1 MKQRLIVF
9 SQLLPV
15 ILSMLI
21 LSAHFLRYANM
32 VEVAICIALPFLL
45 LLRRKIVVRILQLAL
60 VIAAVLWA
68 DTVMNLIAMR
78 EQIGYAW
85 TRMAIILGGVIL
97 FTLSSGF
104 VFYTKTLRERYGLV
118 KGL

>member
-9 SQLLPV
+9 FQLLPV

-32 VEVAICIALPFLL
+32 VEVAVCILLPFLL
-45 LLRRKIVVRILQLAL
+45 LIRKKFVVRILQFAL
-60 VIAAVLWA
+60 VVAAFVWV

-97 FTLSSGF
+97 FTLTSGF
-104 VFYTKTLRERYGLV
+104 VFYTKTLRERYGLK
-118 KGL
+118 KGF